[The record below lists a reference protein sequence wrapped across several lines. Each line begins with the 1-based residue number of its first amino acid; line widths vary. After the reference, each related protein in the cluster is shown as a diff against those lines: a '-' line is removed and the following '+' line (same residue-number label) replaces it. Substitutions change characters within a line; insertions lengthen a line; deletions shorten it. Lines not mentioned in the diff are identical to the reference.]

1 MAVDTPPPSPP
12 VHGWGWGRWAWRTL
26 TSMRTAVTLLALLA
40 IAAIPGS
47 LLPQRNVAT
56 DPNAV
61 PMFYQEHPGL
71 APWLDRLSLFNV
83 YSSPWFAAIYVLL
96 LVSMTGCVLPRSA
109 RLWRELR
116 AAPPA
121 APRRLERMEHHR
133 QLTVDG
139 SPGEII
145 ARAESVLRSRRYRVV
160 TTEREVWAE
169 KGYSRE
175 LGNLVF
181 HLSLLVLLVGIATGK
196 LYGFEGRAALV
207 EGETFTNVRSSYDE
221 FTPAA
226 LTDIAGLTPFS
237 VTLDRFETEFALLG
251 PRAGE
256 PRRFDAMVTYSRDDA
271 EPATATIK
279 PNEPLDMEGT
289 KLFVSGHGYAPQV
302 TVRDGRGEVVFSG
315 AAVFLPLDMSLTS
328 DGVIKAPNAQPA
340 QLGFEGLLL
349 PTAFDATGTI
359 SQFPGLLEPRLDL
372 VAYSGDLGMGSGPPQ
387 SVFALQKDDLEE
399 IGRQSLRI
407 GDTMRLP
414 DGAGSITFDGVARFA
429 NFQIA
434 FDPGKEISLVAS
446 ILLMVGLTMSLVI
459 RRRRLWLRLSDS
471 GTGIVV
477 DMACRSL
484 TRRTVSGDHAD
495 ELMRELA
502 ALGSTRIR
510 SSV

>member
-1 MAVDTPPPSPP
+1 
-12 VHGWGWGRWAWRTL
+12 
-26 TSMRTAVTLLALLA
+26 
-40 IAAIPGS
+40 
-47 LLPQRNVAT
+47 
-56 DPNAV
+56 
-61 PMFYQEHPGL
+61 
-71 APWLDRLSLFNV
+71 
-83 YSSPWFAAIYVLL
+83 
-96 LVSMTGCVLPRSA
+96 
-109 RLWRELR
+109 
-116 AAPPA
+116 
-121 APRRLERMEHHR
+121 
-133 QLTVDG
+133 
-139 SPGEII
+139 
-145 ARAESVLRSRRYRVV
+145 
-160 TTEREVWAE
+160 
-169 KGYSRE
+169 
-175 LGNLVF
+175 
-181 HLSLLVLLVGIATGK
+181 
-196 LYGFEGRAALV
+196 
-207 EGETFTNVRSSYDE
+207 
-221 FTPAA
+221 
-226 LTDIAGLTPFS
+226 
-237 VTLDRFETEFALLG
+237 
-251 PRAGE
+251 
-256 PRRFDAMVTYSRDDA
+256 MVTYSRDDA

-279 PNEPLDMEGT
+279 PNEPLDVEGT